1 MMGSKT
7 SKIKIKNLLPK
18 GKAYEHLNAGGKI
31 TLTKDPICRIDFEDN
46 FNALVWIWPDNFG
59 IPLTPSLS
67 PSFTSVDS
75 GVDVT
80 S

>member
-46 FNALVWIWPDNFG
+46 FNALV
-59 IPLTPSLS
+59 
-67 PSFTSVDS
+67 
-75 GVDVT
+75 
-80 S
+80 